1 LCVISCSFDRLS
13 SLLKNT
19 VVANKKATTTQPT
32 HLIPTPTTNAKK
44 HTATTNNDNNKQSIP
59 TPSTPINNHQSP
71 SITTNQQINLQMP
84 TEVKPLFGIGGGG
97 KKKKKTSGDG
107 DGNGD
112 KNEGGG
118 GVPTLNSVYFFKI
131 STHTARCMA
140 KIDERCNKKFTRKEK
155 GGGGA
160 AATATN
166 EKHGGKEENGE
177 EVPAAVKLLHKFFV
191 NLHDD
196 ATYSGRFKAIGIG
209 FNFEEVIMMM

>member
-1 LCVISCSFDRLS
+1 
-13 SLLKNT
+13 
-19 VVANKKATTTQPT
+19 
-32 HLIPTPTTNAKK
+32 
-44 HTATTNNDNNKQSIP
+44 
-59 TPSTPINNHQSP
+59 
-71 SITTNQQINLQMP
+71 MP

-97 KKKKKTSGDG
+97 KKKKKKKSGDG
-107 DGNGD
+107 DGDGD
-112 KNEGGG
+112 KNEGGGGGGGGG
-118 GVPTLNSVYFFKI
+118 GVPTLNSVYYFKI

-140 KIDERCNKKFTRKEK
+140 KIDERCNKKFTRKGKGGKGGGE